1 MSSLLRLGVGAAFA
15 ALALVGTA
23 RADTRSFA
31 AKQLVLNDG
40 MQEDVSIQP
49 DASLMGQVRISRED
63 GLECLSIVEG
73 GTLTVDTS
81 RCNGEEVHI
90 EVPAGLPIVLNATGG
105 GDISIGDVGGP
116 LTMSLVGH
124 GDVVVGRTGPLVLNL
139 SSGSDVSLGAVA
151 GSAVLT
157 LSGSGDV
164 RVASVAGPLTVR
176 TSGSG
181 DLAIGSIDA
190 PVVDVQGS
198 GHGDVLIGGG
208 GIGSLSVRLNGEGD
222 FATAAS
228 SREASLS
235 AHGGGDMR
243 VGPVEHVIQRD
254 SGRGSTIHIGSSAL
268 VSAVIADV
276 ARAIGDAHGATH
288 HVNSDSSAMGHILT
302 IGVVGFLGYLIF
314 RIVRRSNNVP
324 ALARRASQA
333 PPAAATHAGVIA
345 LCESL
350 ARTEQR
356 LGRVEAYV
364 TSREFD
370 LQQKFR
376 EMG

>member
-1 MSSLLRLGVGAAFA
+1 
-15 ALALVGTA
+15 
-23 RADTRSFA
+23 
-31 AKQLVLNDG
+31 
-40 MQEDVSIQP
+40 
-49 DASLMGQVRISRED
+49 
-63 GLECLSIVEG
+63 
-73 GTLTVDTS
+73 
-81 RCNGEEVHI
+81 
-90 EVPAGLPIVLNATGG
+90 
-105 GDISIGDVGGP
+105 
-116 LTMSLVGH
+116 
-124 GDVVVGRTGPLVLNL
+124 
-139 SSGSDVSLGAVA
+139 
-151 GSAVLT
+151 
-157 LSGSGDV
+157 
-164 RVASVAGPLTVR
+164 
-176 TSGSG
+176 
-181 DLAIGSIDA
+181 
-190 PVVDVQGS
+190 
-198 GHGDVLIGGG
+198 
-208 GIGSLSVRLNGEGD
+208 
-222 FATAAS
+222 
-228 SREASLS
+228 
-235 AHGGGDMR
+235 MR